1 MRWMTV
7 LALASAATLIGCD
20 NSEPAASKPAAPPP
34 AKPGTNAGEARVVV
48 VTDATFK
55 SEVLEA
61 KEPVLVDLWATWCG
75 PCVRAAP
82 TVKALAAE
90 YAGRAKVCK
99 IDFDA
104 NPAAA
109 RQYGGQ
115 GIPVFVVFKGGKEVH
130 RSVGFA
136 SDAQLRQ
143 DLSAA
148 LDAALKN

>member
-7 LALASAATLIGCD
+7 LALATAATLIGCD
-20 NSEPAASKPAAPPP
+20 NSEPAPSRTAAPAP
-34 AKPGTNAGEARVVV
+34 AKPAEARVVV

-55 SEVLEA
+55 SEVLDA
-61 KEPVLVDLWATWCG
+61 KEPVLVDVWATWCG

-82 TVKALAAE
+82 TVKALAAD

-99 IDFDA
+99 IDFDT

-109 RQYGGQ
+109 KQYGGQ
-115 GIPVFVVFKGGKEVH
+115 GIPVFIVFKGGREVH

-136 SDAQLRQ
+136 SDAQLKK

-148 LDAALKN
+148 LDAAMKK